1 MYSRRQEPFP
11 LLEGRLAALCQ
22 QLGESVVT
30 APGMATTQ
38 MIVPSLGF
46 QRMSTDDRCKRN
58 TTFHFRH
65 CVIKSYKVNI
75 KVICLLWFIV
85 DFFQL
90 DFSPCSANPGGPH
103 GAAVAAAGTTNAAAW
118 ASEVAFHRRRE
129 GLGTNKSAQYETADV
144 SALIHFISFYVFHS
158 DRAKKQ

>member
-1 MYSRRQEPFP
+1 MYSSRQEPFP

-38 MIVPSLGF
+38 MIVTSLGF
-46 QRMSTDDRCKRN
+46 QRMSKDVKRY

-75 KVICLLWFIV
+75 KVIDLIV
-85 DFFQL
+85 IYCGLFPIGLFTM
-90 DFSPCSANPGGPH
+90 FSKSWRPIWSSCCRGWYH
-103 GAAVAAAGTTNAAAW
+103 Q
-118 ASEVAFHRRRE
+118 RRRLSQWG
-129 GLGTNKSAQYETADV
+129 GLSPKTRRPRNKQISAVLVWNCRCFSID
-144 SALIHFISFYVFHS
+144 SFYVFHS